1 MRLPSNQ
8 YGVHSNH
15 GLISLKMATEAKYG
29 PRYTNMPV
37 LTPNSLIIHE
47 LVNMT
52 ISRHWW
58 LTLVAHF
65 EPPLIKISK
74 LSHHSIS
81 RYQAMCVHTCT
92 PKWRDWRDWRD
103 WRAKWRANTS
113 LRYHMHTYV
122 LNTNMILY
130 N

>member
-1 MRLPSNQ
+1 MSLPSNQ

-15 GLISLKMATEAKYG
+15 GPTRLKMFTEAKYG
-29 PRYTNMPV
+29 PRYTNTPV

-65 EPPLIKISK
+65 EPPLEKF
-74 LSHHSIS
+74 
-81 RYQAMCVHTCT
+81 
-92 PKWRDWRDWRD
+92 PK
-103 WRAKWRANTS
+103 
-113 LRYHMHTYV
+113 
-122 LNTNMILY
+122 
-130 N
+130 